1 MNEFLYCDL
10 KERPALTR
18 SLATQIVQELGR
30 RIVAG
35 AAMAEFSQPGPFA
48 NRSGAEWGPHSSG
61 KPKVRN
67 FGSAQTRRTFAL
79 GLDLSG
85 AVSRQGANFTRGGGA

>member
-1 MNEFLYCDL
+1 MNEFLSYDL
-10 KERPALTR
+10 KEKPALTR

-48 NRSGAEWGPHSSG
+48 NRSGAEWGRTAAAS
-61 KPKVRN
+61 PK
-67 FGSAQTRRTFAL
+67 
-79 GLDLSG
+79 
-85 AVSRQGANFTRGGGA
+85 